1 MAKLAQEIG
10 KKNPFAT
17 LEEEVCLN
25 CIRTADWLHRGGVM
39 LFRTVGL
46 SPTQYNVLRI
56 LRGVGK
62 PGISCHDIAAR
73 MITREPDLTRL
84 LDRLE
89 KRGLATRHRQSD
101 DRRVVICR
109 ITEAGLTLA
118 NSLDEPVRQLHQR
131 QLHHMGEEKLMQL
144 SDLLEEARQQPYA

>member
-1 MAKLAQEIG
+1 MRRLAEEIG
-10 KKNPFAT
+10 KKNPFET

-25 CIRTADWLHRGGVM
+25 CIRTADWLTRGGVM

-73 MITREPDLTRL
+73 MVTREPDLTRL

-89 KRGLATRHRQSD
+89 KRGLATRTRQTD

-109 ITEAGLTLA
+109 ITEAGLTLCA
-118 NSLDEPVRQLHQR
+118 GLDEPVRQLHLR
-131 QLHHMGEEKLMQL
+131 QLQHMGPEKLMQL
-144 SDLLEEARQQPYA
+144 SNLLEEARQQPYE